1 MRYAIAI
8 EYNGGPF
15 CGWQRQKHSGSVQEE
30 IEAALSRVADH
41 PVTVVCAGRTDTG
54 VHALAQIAHFDTDA
68 ERPDRAWT
76 FGVNTHLPASVSV
89 HWVKSVPDEFHAR
102 FKATERSYRYS
113 ILNRNTR
120 PGYLR
125 EYVAWVSGELN
136 VERMHSA
143 AQSMVGTHDF
153 SAFRSADCQA
163 PHANRTMHTVQVSQH
178 GELVHIDVRGNAFLH
193 NMIRIMAGSLI
204 RVGLDEKPS
213 QWIQEILVGQ
223 DRTVA
228 GMTAPPQGLC
238 FMQAYYPQE
247 WGIPDFQSRLHR

>member
-8 EYNGGPF
+8 EYNGSAF
-15 CGWQRQKHSGSVQEE
+15 CGWQRQKHSGSVQEVV
-30 IEAALSRVADH
+30 EAALSKVADH
-41 PVTVVCAGRTDTG
+41 PVTLVCAGRTDTG
-54 VHALAQIAHFDTDA
+54 VHALAQIAHFDTLA
-68 ERPDRAWT
+68 TRPDRAWT

-89 HWVKSVPDEFHAR
+89 HWVKRMPDDFHAR
-102 FKATERSYRYS
+102 FAATERSYRYS

-125 EYVAWVSGELN
+125 EYLAWVSGELDA
-136 VERMHSA
+136 ESMHLA
-143 AQSMVGTHDF
+143 AQTLVGTHDF

-163 PHANRTMHTVQVSQH
+163 PHANRTMHCVQVEQA
-178 GELVHIDVRGNAFLH
+178 GELVHIHVRGNAFLH

-213 QWIQEILVGQ
+213 YWIKELLDGK
-223 DRTVA
+223 DRTRA

-238 FMQAYYPQE
+238 FMQAHYPE
-247 WGIPDFQSRLHR
+247 AWGVPDFQPRLGG